1 MRRVFALLT
10 IIVLGAG
17 LLYGHHGWTGYD
29 ETKLVQHTGVIKE
42 AGYENPHGF
51 VKIEANKMTWNV
63 VLAPPTR
70 MTDRGLT
77 KDKLKV
83 GSTVT
88 IAGYQ
93 HKDTKDEIRAERRV
107 EHGGEIDLAR
117 VVTVQVAYCC
127 VHYPWFEAVET

>member
-1 MRRVFALLT
+1 MKRLSGLLA
-10 IIVLGAG
+10 IMVLGTG
-17 LLYGHHGWTGYD
+17 LLYAHHGWTGYD

-42 AGYENPHGF
+42 VGYENPHGF
-51 VKIEANKMTWNV
+51 VKIEVDKKAVWNI

-70 MTDRGLT
+70 MDSRGLT

-93 HKDTKDEIRAERRV
+93 HKQTKDEIRAERIT
-107 EHGGEIDLAR
+107 IDGKTTELR
-117 VVTVQVAYCC
+117 
-127 VHYPWFEAVET
+127 

>member
-1 MRRVFALLT
+1 MKRLSLLLA
-10 IIVLGAG
+10 ILVLGTG

-51 VKIEANKMTWNV
+51 VKIEADKVTWNV
-63 VLAPPTR
+63 ILAPPTR
-70 MTDRGLT
+70 MESRGLT

-93 HKDTKDEIRAERRV
+93 NKQTKDEIRAERIT
-107 EHGGEIDLAR
+107 IDGKITELR
-117 VVTVQVAYCC
+117 
-127 VHYPWFEAVET
+127 

>member
-1 MRRVFALLT
+1 MKRLSALLT
-10 IIVLGAG
+10 IIVLGTG

-51 VKIEANKMTWNV
+51 VKIEADKKIWNV

-70 MTDRGLT
+70 MESRGLT

-83 GSTVT
+83 GATVT

-93 HKDTKDEIRAERRV
+93 HKETKDEIRAERITIEGKTTELR
-107 EHGGEIDLAR
+107 
-117 VVTVQVAYCC
+117 
-127 VHYPWFEAVET
+127 